1 MNASVLAFKQ
11 NANGLVLWVPS
22 SKEAGGRRPLVGS
35 EVRAAEAVEARGL
48 GRRATLHYTLEMTAI
63 KLGSKILELPFPVH
77 FSEDLSLLW
86 ASV

>member
-48 GRRATLHYTLEMTAI
+48 GNL
-63 KLGSKILELPFPVH
+63 
-77 FSEDLSLLW
+77 
-86 ASV
+86 